1 MLTPISRITDDSAG
15 ISLDGKSREGSSALY
30 HRSRYFNAGDIAATA
45 ALLACFAV
53 VVLPSLFTIA
63 PNRTSGSPSSDGAP
77 QAAVSAP
84 VEMSHLTAMSAPV
97 EMPQAAPVSAIVE
110 TPLPPAQPAP

>member
-15 ISLDGKSREGSSALY
+15 ISLGGKSREGSSALY

-63 PNRTSGSPSSDGAP
+63 PNRRSGSPSSSEGPPKAGVSARVKMSYQP
-77 QAAVSAP
+77 ATSAP
-84 VEMSHLTAMSAPV
+84 VK
-97 EMPQAAPVSAIVE
+97 MPQA
-110 TPLPPAQPAP
+110 PAV